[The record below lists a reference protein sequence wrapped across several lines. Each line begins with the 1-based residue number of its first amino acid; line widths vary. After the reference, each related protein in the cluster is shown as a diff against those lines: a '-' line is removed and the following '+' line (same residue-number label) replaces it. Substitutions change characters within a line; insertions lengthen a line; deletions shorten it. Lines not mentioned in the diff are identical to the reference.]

1 MKKGY
6 WIIRADVTDPEKFKS
21 YAAKT
26 PAVVEQFGGKFLI
39 RAGESMLV
47 EGSGRARNTVIEFPS
62 YQSAIDCWKS
72 EEYQNV
78 KMLRIGAAE
87 LDIVIVEGYFD

>member
-6 WIIRADVTDPEKFKS
+6 WIVRADVTDPEKFKS

-26 PAVVEQFGGKFLI
+26 PAALEQFGGKFLV

-47 EGSGRARNTVIEFPS
+47 EGSTRSRNTIIEFPS
-62 YQSAIDCWKS
+62 YQSAIDCWNSK
-72 EEYQNV
+72 EYQDV
-78 KMLRIGAAE
+78 KLLRVGGAE
-87 LDIVIVEGYFD
+87 LDIVIIEGGTE